1 MTDNRY
7 VDRYGFLSS
16 KTINFD
22 SEEALKENAR
32 LEKWQNMLSKWVKY
46 KSRRQNKLKSRVR
59 KGIPDSLRGIVWCDF
74 AEIKKLKE
82 QYPSNLYFSLIADDE
97 DEHDKTTNEIKRDL
111 ARTFPAHVLFR
122 AENGRESLNNVLKAY
137 SKFDPPVGYCQ
148 GMGFIVALFLMYM
161 EEESAFWLLASCI
174 KKYEMAGYFIQCMP
188 KVNLSLQT
196 ARALLKHYLPKLWR
210 HFENIG
216 VCPSMFAPQWFMTV
230 YSSNFPM
237 ECVVRIWDVYLYE
250 GPKIVY
256 RIFLAVMKLHY
267 KQLKKLP
274 FENLLS
280 FIREAIP
287 RIQADE
293 LINAAFSFNLSRK
306 RIHSTEEEVQSEL
319 NSKRATKL

>member
-46 KSRRQNKLKSRVR
+46 KTKRKNKLKSRVR

-74 AEIKKLKE
+74 AEIKKLKD
-82 QYPSNLYFSLIADDE
+82 QYPSNLYDSLIADEE
-97 DEHDKTTNEIKRDL
+97 DEHDKTTSEIGRDL

-122 AENGRESLNNVLKAY
+122 AENGRQSLYNVLKAY

-148 GMGFIVALFLMYM
+148 GMGFLVALFLMYM
-161 EEESAFWLLASCI
+161 EEENAFWLLASCLR
-174 KKYEMAGYFIQCMP
+174 KYEMSGYFIQNMP
-188 KVNLSLQT
+188 KVNLSLYT
-196 ARALLKHYLPKLWR
+196 AKALLKHFLPKLWR
-210 HFENIG
+210 HFETTG

-256 RIFLAVMKLHY
+256 RIFMAVMKLYY
-267 KQLKKLP
+267 KQLKKLS

-280 FIREAIP
+280 HIRELIP
-287 RIQADE
+287 RIDSNA
-293 LINAAFSFNLSRK
+293 LINTAFSFNLSRK
-306 RIHSTEEEVQSEL
+306 RIRSTEEEVKTEL
-319 NSKRATKL
+319 SNIRTTKL